1 MTKGKAG
8 LLFVIIEHRSLSE
21 NVANIVASKIWQI
34 KIFFHTTTKK
44 KNNCRKGKN
53 AVKGGMSLSQLM
65 QNNFPHLRTSQ
76 GVTMN
81 SYKF

>member
-44 KNNCRKGKN
+44 K
-53 AVKGGMSLSQLM
+53 QL
-65 QNNFPHLRTSQ
+65 
-76 GVTMN
+76 
-81 SYKF
+81 